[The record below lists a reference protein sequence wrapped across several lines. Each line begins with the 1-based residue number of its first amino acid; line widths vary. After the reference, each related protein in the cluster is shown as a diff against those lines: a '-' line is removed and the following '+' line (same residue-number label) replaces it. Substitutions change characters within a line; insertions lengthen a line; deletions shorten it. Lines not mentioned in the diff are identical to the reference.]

1 MRHKRRVHGTT
12 PELTKCEK
20 CGIKRIA
27 LFSHK
32 CKGCQDKTEKNSS
45 RGKVKTCGTCGFKTS
60 SLRSHVFLRHTKKE
74 HYLQE
79 HYNVKIDEE
88 LQGG

>member
-32 CKGCQDKTEKNSS
+32 CKGCQDKTERTVPGAKSKHAELVDS
-45 RGKVKTCGTCGFKTS
+45 RPRASGPMCF
-60 SLRSHVFLRHTKKE
+60 
-74 HYLQE
+74 
-79 HYNVKIDEE
+79 
-88 LQGG
+88 